1 MINRMINV
9 VAAGLLVGSA
19 GLANAEV
26 ADGSARLLQVQ
37 GKVLINDG
45 ARYTPAKS
53 GAEVKTG
60 TKIITAKGATA
71 NLVYKNGC
79 VKEVK
84 TNTMLVVG
92 TPAECASMISNER
105 IHVAAA
111 AGEVTLETANRS
123 NAAWLFRDGRWV
135 LVALGTGAVVAV
147 AATNGGDGSNPP
159 PLPPATPATP
169 PPV

>member
-1 MINRMINV
+1 MNNHMVNFV
-9 VAAGLLVGSA
+9 VAGLLAGSVVV
-19 GLANAEV
+19 ANAEV
-26 ADGSARLLQVQ
+26 ADSSARLLQVQ
-37 GKVLINDG
+37 GKVLVNDG
-45 ARYTPAKS
+45 TRYTPAKS

-60 TKIITAKGATA
+60 TKIITSKGATA

-92 TPAECASMISNER
+92 TPAECVSMISNER

-111 AGEVTLETANRS
+111 AGEVTLNNANQS

-135 LVALGTGAVVAV
+135 LVALGTGAVIAV
-147 AATNGGDGSNPP
+147 VATNSGDSNNPP
-159 PLPPATPATP
+159 PLPPASPAA
-169 PPV
+169 PV